1 MRFVDQMCL
10 SRLIRLSFF
19 IAAFTL
25 HQTSSAS
32 AACGGHGDKST
43 LLVSTAWLA
52 DHLHDRNLT
61 ILSIGQEA
69 DYQKGHIPGAL
80 YLSYDDIHLREGPTK
95 LTVELPPMAQ
105 LRDVFRKLGVSND
118 THVVLYFANQ
128 GFASIA
134 TRAFLTLDAMGIGSH
149 TSLLDGGMPV
159 WQSEGR
165 PLSTEVRPI
174 TAGNLD
180 SSSTPRFRKLPVG
193 NSLAFQKKCSDTP
206 SLRWLTGDKFSMSAT
221 WGARRRRM
229 LEKPCPPTPGAGPR
243 KTQPLPLIVTAI
255 STRLFRSRMTSA
267 HSSFHSLDANRSSS
281 SLRNSSARNEQKT
294 CPRIASSQRWKIG
307 RVSSNDFIDRNT
319 SSTIQSCLY
328 FSATSLVGRSVFVV
342 STHLPS

>member
-1 MRFVDQMCL
+1 MCL

-80 YLSYDDIHLREGPTK
+80 YLSYDDIHLMEGPTK

-118 THVVLYFANQ
+118 SHVVLYFANQ

-165 PLSTEVRPI
+165 PLSTEVRPV
-174 TAGNLD
+174 TAGNL
-180 SSSTPRFRKLPVG
+180 
-193 NSLAFQKKCSDTP
+193 
-206 SLRWLTGDKFSMSAT
+206 
-221 WGARRRRM
+221 
-229 LEKPCPPTPGAGPR
+229 EPCPQNDIIVELDYVRSNLHHPGVAIIDARAPQYYTGATIPQGKRAGHIPGATNLTYSTLLDGQGKL
-243 KTQPLPLIVTAI
+243 KTPEALQEQFRGAGIKPGDRVVSYCHIGQQATVIYFAARYLGYDARLYDGSWEDWSAHQELPAE
-255 STRLFRSRMTSA
+255 TSA
-267 HSSFHSLDANRSSS
+267 VK
-281 SLRNSSARNEQKT
+281 Q
-294 CPRIASSQRWKIG
+294 
-307 RVSSNDFIDRNT
+307 
-319 SSTIQSCLY
+319 
-328 FSATSLVGRSVFVV
+328 
-342 STHLPS
+342 